1 MDQKRIRTYK
11 TDAIIL
17 SQRQFG
23 ETDKLIT
30 VFTKEHGKKTII
42 AKGILKS
49 TSPLIY
55 HLDNMNLTRL
65 VMSKGKN
72 LDLVTQ
78 ASVIESFEQ
87 IRNNYDLMVQGLY
100 ILELIDKFSIDNN
113 TDARLYDSIIA
124 TFSRINNNEPLLL
137 NIRLFELNLL
147 QSSGLMPEF
156 NQCIECS
163 EPVSSEQALININ
176 AGGVLCLNCKDL
188 YSKNI
193 LLSVSGIKVIRA
205 MLFENY
211 NQIKNIKISNEIHE
225 ELSSI
230 LMQFINFHLQEPT
243 KSHRFLSLN

>member
-1 MDQKRIRTYK
+1 MNQKRIRTYK

-23 ETDKLIT
+23 EMDKLIT

-49 TSPLIY
+49 TSPLIS

-78 ASVIESFEQ
+78 ASVIESFEN
-87 IRNNYDLMVQGLY
+87 IRNSYDLMVQALY

-113 TDARLYDSIIA
+113 TDAKLYDSIIA
-124 TFSRINNNEPLLL
+124 TFNRVNNNEPLLL
-137 NIRLFELNLL
+137 NVRLFELNLL

-156 NQCIECS
+156 NQCIECT
-163 EPVSSEQALININ
+163 EPVSSACTYINVN

-188 YSKNI
+188 HSSNV
-193 LLSVSGIKVIRA
+193 LLSVPAIKVLRA

-211 NQIKNIKISNEIHE
+211 VQIKNIKINNKIHE
-225 ELSSI
+225 ELSNI
-230 LMQFINFHLQEPT
+230 LMQFINFYLQEPT
-243 KSHRFLSLN
+243 KSHRFLSLS

>member
-87 IRNNYDLMVQGLY
+87 IRNSYELMVQGLY

-113 TDARLYDSIIA
+113 ADAKLYDSIIA
-124 TFSRINNNEPLLL
+124 TFSRMNNNEPLLL
-137 NIRLFELNLL
+137 NVRLFELNLL

-163 EPVSSEQALININ
+163 VPVSSEQTFINVN
-176 AGGVLCLNCKDL
+176 SGGVLCLNCKEL
-188 YSKNI
+188 HSNNI
-193 LLSVSGIKVIRA
+193 LLSVPTIKVLRA

-211 NQIKNIKISNEIHE
+211 KQIKNIKISNEIHE
-225 ELSSI
+225 ELSNI
-230 LMQFINFHLQEPT
+230 LIQFIDFHLQEPT